1 MPWMQGGTP
10 EKNGYD
16 NHGKETISMRS
27 ITTIRELDKNKH
39 FHLFFSILLI
49 VISALGQTFVM
60 QVFME
65 PCNLISGGFT
75 GIALFIQ
82 KLCFRV
88 GIPFSTS
95 LGILLLNVPAAIW
108 AYRRISKRFVMLTVL
123 QFTLVSVLLEVCAF
137 HPLVEDK
144 VLNILFGGIGWGFTI
159 ALALRAGGST
169 GGTDFIAQYVST
181 KLHKSI
187 FDYVF
192 YANCV
197 MYVLYGFSFGWLAA
211 GYSILFQFLS
221 TKAISSLYRR
231 YSQVTVQFTTTDPD
245 QVADAFFTVVH
256 HGISIIEATG
266 AYSGRKYFICQAV
279 ISTYEL
285 SDVIAN
291 VRRVDPNV
299 LVNTFN
305 TSSFYGNFYQ
315 QPIE

>member
-1 MPWMQGGTP
+1 MKPRNPLKQLP
-10 EKNGYD
+10 
-16 NHGKETISMRS
+16 S
-27 ITTIRELDKNKH
+27 IRELDKQNKH
-39 FHLFFSILLI
+39 IHLSISILMIIL
-49 VISALGQTFVM
+49 SALGQTFVM

-75 GIALFIQ
+75 GIALFMQ
-82 KLCFRV
+82 KVLARI

-95 LGILLLNVPAAIW
+95 LGILLLNVPAALW
-108 AYRRISKRFVMLTVL
+108 AYKRISKRFVMLTAM
-123 QFTLVSVLLEVCAF
+123 QFTLVSVFLEIF
-137 HPLVEDK
+137 TFTPLVEDK

-187 FDYVF
+187 FEYVF

-221 TKAISSLYRR
+221 TKAISSLYQR

-245 QVADAFFTVVH
+245 QVADAFFTVCR
-256 HGISIIEATG
+256 HGMSIIDATG
-266 AYSGRKYFICQAV
+266 AYSGRKYYICQTV
-279 ISTYEL
+279 ISSYEL
-285 SDVIAN
+285 PDVIAN
-291 VRRVDPNV
+291 VRKVDPKV

-305 TSSFYGNFYQ
+305 TSSFYGSFYQ

>member
-1 MPWMQGGTP
+1 MIAP
-10 EKNGYD
+10 EGVKMKPRNPL
-16 NHGKETISMRS
+16 KQLPS
-27 ITTIRELDKNKH
+27 IRELDKQNKH
-39 FHLFFSILLI
+39 IHLSISILMIIL
-49 VISALGQTFVM
+49 SALGQTFVM

-75 GIALFIQ
+75 GIALFMQ
-82 KLCFRV
+82 KVLARI

-95 LGILLLNVPAAIW
+95 LGILLLNVPAALW
-108 AYRRISKRFVMLTVL
+108 AYKRISKRFVMLTAM
-123 QFTLVSVLLEVCAF
+123 QFTLVSVFLEIF
-137 HPLVEDK
+137 TFTPLVEDK

-187 FDYVF
+187 FEYVF

-221 TKAISSLYRR
+221 TKAISSLYQR

-245 QVADAFFTVVH
+245 QVADAFFTVCR
-256 HGISIIEATG
+256 HGMSIIDATG
-266 AYSGRKYFICQAV
+266 AYSGRKYYICQTV
-279 ISTYEL
+279 ISSYEL
-285 SDVIAN
+285 PDVIAN
-291 VRRVDPNV
+291 VRKVDPKV

-305 TSSFYGNFYQ
+305 TSSFYGSFYQ